1 MESKDGRKVHEL
13 VKKHK
18 GYVSCIR
25 WSPDGKYLATG
36 SHDGTC
42 KIWRVG
48 VQMKEIHVYKHGEEV
63 HSLCWSPTGDR
74 IVVAGYNV
82 SVGKEPIKI
91 WNLEIRRW

>member
-1 MESKDGRKVHEL
+1 MPSGKYIATGDRVNNVTVWNPRTGEKVHEL

-48 VQMKEIHVYKHGEEV
+48 KEMKKIHEYKHGEEV
-63 HSLCWSPTGDR
+63 HSLCWSPT
-74 IVVAGYNV
+74 
-82 SVGKEPIKI
+82 
-91 WNLEIRRW
+91 W